1 MIANWNSKQWAAL
14 HQHLSQPADMDILHA
29 IIEGAG
35 LLEPSEWECAAH
47 DLSPWVHITSMFTN
61 VANCS
66 QQDVDV
72 FLREVRRYLPQEE
85 MVRLTLGTLV
95 HTLSQSIEQKGSS
108 MQHWN
113 ALLNT
118 VGAPVA
124 TSTEP
129 NSVGEW
135 SL

>member
-1 MIANWNSKQWAAL
+1 MIAHWNSKQWAAL
-14 HQHLSQPADMDILHA
+14 HQHLAQPADMDIVQA

-35 LLEPSEWECAAH
+35 LIEPSDWQAAARE
-47 DLSPWVHITSMFTN
+47 LSPWVHITSMFTN
-61 VANCS
+61 VAGGN
-66 QQDVDV
+66 QQDVNV
-72 FLREVRRYLPQEE
+72 FLREMRRYVPTDE
-85 MVRLTLGTLV
+85 MVRLTLATLV
-95 HTLSQSIEQKGSS
+95 QTLSQSIEQKGSS
-108 MQHWN
+108 MQHWD
-113 ALLNT
+113 ALLNA

>member
-1 MIANWNSKQWAAL
+1 MIAHWNSKQWAAL
-14 HQHLSQPADMDILHA
+14 HQHLSQPADMDIVHA

-35 LLEPSEWECAAH
+35 LVEPSDWETAASQ
-47 DLSPWVHITSMFTN
+47 LSPWVHITSMFTN
-61 VANCS
+61 VAGSN

-72 FLREVRRYLPQEE
+72 FLREMRRYVPTDE
-85 MVRLTLGTLV
+85 MVRLTLATLV

-108 MQHWN
+108 MQHWD